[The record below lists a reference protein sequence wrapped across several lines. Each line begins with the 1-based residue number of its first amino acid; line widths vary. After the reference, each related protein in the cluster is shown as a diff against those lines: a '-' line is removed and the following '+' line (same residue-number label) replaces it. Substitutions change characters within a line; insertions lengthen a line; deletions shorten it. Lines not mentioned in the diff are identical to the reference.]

1 MDETTPGAGKPQ
13 EFVDLD
19 WSGVVLREVVL
30 SGARMTGVL
39 LNGADIDG
47 VIDGLVVNG
56 VEVAPL
62 IEAELD
68 RLHPE
73 RLALRPTDADGV
85 RAACDVVESMWAPT
99 MARAAGLPDADVWTS
114 VRGEWCFADTLR
126 HLVFVVDLW
135 LGRAVLGQDDAFR
148 PVGMPASF
156 MPMAGLGSDASTRP
170 TYTEVV
176 AARADRMARVRDFAA
191 GLTDEALSRAATS
204 PSGSPVER
212 TVLECLGVIFNEEWA
227 HHQFAVRDLDLLKG

>member
-1 MDETTPGAGKPQ
+1 MDETGEAR

-19 WSGVVLREVVL
+19 WSGAVLREVVL

-39 LNGADIDG
+39 LDGADIDG

-85 RAACDVVESMWAPT
+85 RAAVEVVEAMWAPT
-99 MARAAGLPDADVWTS
+99 MARAAALPESDVWTS
-114 VRGEWCFADTLR
+114 VRGEWCFADTVR

-135 LGRAVLGQDDAFR
+135 LGRAVLGQDDAFH
-148 PVGMPASF
+148 PVGMPAAF
-156 MPMAGLGSDASTRP
+156 MPMAGLGIDAPVQP
-170 TYTEVV
+170 TYAEVV

-191 GLTDEALSRAATS
+191 GLTDEALSRAAPS
-204 PSGSPVER
+204 PSGPPVER
-212 TVLECLGVIFNEEWA
+212 TVLECLGVILNEEWA

>member
-1 MDETTPGAGKPQ
+1 VDETGEAR

-19 WSGVVLREVVL
+19 WSGAVLREVVL

-39 LNGADIDG
+39 LDGADIDG

-73 RLALRPTDADGV
+73 RVALRTTDADGV
-85 RAACDVVESMWAPT
+85 RAAVEVVEAMWAPT
-99 MARAAGLPDADVWTS
+99 MARAAALPESDVWTS

-135 LGRAVLGQDDAFR
+135 LGRTVLGAENDFHPA
-148 PVGMPASF
+148 GLPASF
-156 MPMAGLGSDASTRP
+156 MSGAGFGIDGSARP
-170 TYTEVV
+170 TYAEVL
-176 AARADRMARVRDFAA
+176 AARADRMERLRDFAA
-191 GLTDEALSRAATS
+191 ALTDEDLAQRRAGDGW
-204 PSGSPVER
+204 PGER
-212 TVLECLGVIFNEEWA
+212 TVLECVNVILNEEWA
-227 HHQFAVRDLDLLKG
+227 HHQFAVRDLDLLSA

>member
-1 MDETTPGAGKPQ
+1 VDETGEAR

-19 WSGVVLREVVL
+19 WSGAVLREVVL

-39 LNGADIDG
+39 LDGADIDG

-62 IEAELD
+62 VEAELD

-85 RAACDVVESMWAPT
+85 RAAVEVVEAMWAPT
-99 MARAAGLPDADVWTS
+99 MARAAALPESDVWTS
-114 VRGEWCFADTLR
+114 VRGEWCFADTVR

-135 LGRAVLGQDDAFR
+135 LGRTVLGAEDAFH
-148 PVGMPASF
+148 PAGLPASF
-156 MPMAGLGSDASTRP
+156 MSGAQFGVDGSARP
-170 TYTEVV
+170 TYAEVL
-176 AARADRMARVRDFAA
+176 AARADRMARLRDFAA
-191 GLTDEALSRAATS
+191 GLTDEDLAQQRGGDGW
-204 PSGSPVER
+204 PGER
-212 TVLECLGVIFNEEWA
+212 TVLQCVNVILNEEWA
-227 HHQFAVRDLDLLKG
+227 HHQFAVRDLDLLSG

>member
-1 MDETTPGAGKPQ
+1 VEETTPDAGRPP

-19 WSGVVLREVVL
+19 WSGAVLREVVL

-39 LNGADIDG
+39 LDGADIDG

-56 VEVAPL
+56 VQVGPL
-62 IEAELD
+62 VEAELD

-73 RLALRPTDADGV
+73 RLALRPTDAEGV
-85 RAACDVVESMWAPT
+85 REGWRVVEAMWAPT
-99 MARAAGLPDADVWTS
+99 MARAAGLPDAGVWTS
-114 VRGEWCFADTLR
+114 VRGEWCFADTVR

-135 LGRAVLGQDDAFR
+135 LGRAVLGQDAFH

-156 MPMAGLGSDASTRP
+156 MPMAGLGIDAPVRP
-170 TYTEVV
+170 TYAEVV
-176 AARADRMARVRDFAA
+176 AARADRVARVRDFAA

-204 PSGSPVER
+204 PSGPPVER
-212 TVLECLGVIFNEEWA
+212 TVLDCLRVILDEEWA
-227 HHQFAVRDLDLLKG
+227 HHQFAVRDLDLLSS